1 MRFPLRFNPF
11 SVKNFTLRG
20 CSLVSKLNKKES
32 FIDQSRNDA
41 MDEKVVLDDA
51 SKTLR
56 EQYLAVLSEP
66 TPANLVAL
74 IERLKIE
81 DR

>member
-1 MRFPLRFNPF
+1 M
-11 SVKNFTLRG
+11 
-20 CSLVSKLNKKES
+20 SKLNKKES

-51 SKTLR
+51 SKALR
-56 EQYLAVLSEP
+56 EQYVAVLSEP

-81 DR
+81 ER

>member
-1 MRFPLRFNPF
+1 M
-11 SVKNFTLRG
+11 
-20 CSLVSKLNKKES
+20 SKLNKKES

>member
-1 MRFPLRFNPF
+1 M
-11 SVKNFTLRG
+11 
-20 CSLVSKLNKKES
+20 VSKLNKKES

-51 SKTLR
+51 SKALR
-56 EQYLAVLSEP
+56 EQYVAVLSEP

-81 DR
+81 ER

>member
-1 MRFPLRFNPF
+1 M
-11 SVKNFTLRG
+11 
-20 CSLVSKLNKKES
+20 SKLNKKES

-41 MDEKVVLDDA
+41 VNVKVVLDDA

-56 EQYLAVLSEP
+56 EQYVAVLSEP

-81 DR
+81 ER

>member
-1 MRFPLRFNPF
+1 
-11 SVKNFTLRG
+11 
-20 CSLVSKLNKKES
+20 
-32 FIDQSRNDA
+32 

-51 SKTLR
+51 SKALR
-56 EQYLAVLSEP
+56 EQYVAVLSEP

-81 DR
+81 ER